1 MHTLTQKYYLEGTIY
16 IYTLVSSCMKV
27 CRRLIQDQFWI
38 HVQYIHVCM
47 YVCCMYVVLV
57 VN

>member
-1 MHTLTQKYYLEGTIY
+1 MHTLTQKYYLQYMYIY
-16 IYTLVSSCMKV
+16 IYTLV